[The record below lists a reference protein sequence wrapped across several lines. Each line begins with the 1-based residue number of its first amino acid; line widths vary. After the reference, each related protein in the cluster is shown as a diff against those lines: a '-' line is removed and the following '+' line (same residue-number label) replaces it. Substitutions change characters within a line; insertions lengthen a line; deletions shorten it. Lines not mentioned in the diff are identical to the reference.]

1 MRRTAI
7 VLALTLAAGCAAAD
21 PPYRPQETAPPA
33 PERSTAATE
42 PESDPPPSEQAES
55 AEPEEAG
62 STATPESVPT
72 GTQTINVGDGLRI
85 RVDWPRK
92 PDPLHKVMV
101 DYYVGVRRAI
111 AEGRSSYGENME
123 FEAQAS
129 TSQWIRGFT
138 DQGETIRGTARLY
151 DVEVAAVFDG
161 KGAQVN
167 ACVDESDVTV
177 VSAGTGKPVARQPD
191 WTRKPYS
198 QTVLAHRA
206 GDGVW
211 RIRAAQ
217 TGEGRCA

>member
-1 MRRTAI
+1 M
-7 VLALTLAAGCAAAD
+7 
-21 PPYRPQETAPPA
+21 
-33 PERSTAATE
+33 
-42 PESDPPPSEQAES
+42 
-55 AEPEEAG
+55 
-62 STATPESVPT
+62 
-72 GTQTINVGDGLRI
+72 GDGLRI

-111 AEGRSSYGENME
+111 AEGKSGYGENME

-177 VSAGTGKPVARQPD
+177 VSASTGKPIARQPD
-191 WTRKPYS
+191 WMRKPYF

-206 GDGVW
+206 DDGVW
-211 RIRAAQ
+211 RIRTSQ
-217 TGEGRCA
+217 TEQGRCT